1 VKLYERIK
9 IYRAKKLIDAL
20 NSESKLKILRRLLE
34 SPASATDLANEFG
47 LTLPAIT
54 LHLKDLEEAGL
65 IKTVEVRRGKGRPA
79 KLYTLTSKRISINIH
94 LNELLGLPEEENLDS
109 LAQEYVRRKIERGF
123 SGISVSD
130 IMETL
135 LVDRATA
142 AAISERLQSDPLPIL
157 EALGKRI
164 LESFEERTTVT
175 ELTKKLGSDRYWIL
189 RALRNLE
196 EMGLVRVKEGV
207 VLRGDESG
215 GHDSLDD
222 RDGEG
227 VG

>member
-1 VKLYERIK
+1 MYERIK

-20 NSESKLKILRRLLE
+20 SSESKLKILRRLLE

-79 KLYTLTSKRISINIH
+79 KLYALTSKRISINIH
-94 LNELLGLPEEENLDS
+94 LNELLGLPEEDLDS
-109 LAQEYVRRKIERGF
+109 LAQEYVKRKIESGF
-123 SGISVSD
+123 SGISVTD

-157 EALGKRI
+157 EALGKKI
-164 LESFEERTTVT
+164 LESFEDRTTVT
-175 ELTKKLGSDRYWIL
+175 ELTKKLRSDRYWIL

-196 EMGLVRVKEGV
+196 EMGLVKVKEGTV
-207 VLRGDESG
+207 VRGEGSG
-215 GHDSLDD
+215 GHGSLDD
-222 RDGEG
+222 RSS
-227 VG
+227 

>member
-1 VKLYERIK
+1 LYERIK

-20 NSESKLKILRRLLE
+20 SSESKLKILRRLLE

-79 KLYTLTSKRISINIH
+79 KLYALTSKRISINIH
-94 LNELLGLPEEENLDS
+94 LNELLGLPEEDLDS
-109 LAQEYVRRKIERGF
+109 LAQEYVKRKIESGF
-123 SGISVSD
+123 SGISVTD

-157 EALGKRI
+157 EALGKKI
-164 LESFEERTTVT
+164 LESFEDRTTVT
-175 ELTKKLGSDRYWIL
+175 ELTKKLRSDRYWIL

-196 EMGLVRVKEGV
+196 EMGLVKVKEGTV
-207 VLRGDESG
+207 MRGEGSG
-215 GHDSLDD
+215 GHGSLDD
-222 RDGEG
+222 RSS
-227 VG
+227 

>member
-1 VKLYERIK
+1 MYERIK

-65 IKTVEVRRGKGRPA
+65 IKTVEVRRGRGRPA
-79 KLYTLTSKRISINIH
+79 KLYALTSKRISINIH
-94 LNELLGLPEEENLDS
+94 LNELLGLPEEEDLDS
-109 LAQEYVRRKIERGF
+109 LAQEYVRRKMERGF
-123 SGISVSD
+123 TGIRISD

-142 AAISERLQSDPLPIL
+142 AAISERLQSDPHPIL

-164 LESFEERTTVT
+164 LESFKDRTTVT
-175 ELTKKLGSDRYWIL
+175 ELVKKLGSDRYWIL

-196 EMGLVRVKEGV
+196 EMGLVRVKGGI

-222 RDGEG
+222 
-227 VG
+227 

>member
-1 VKLYERIK
+1 LYERIK

-20 NSESKLKILRRLLE
+20 SSESKLKILRRLLE

-79 KLYTLTSKRISINIH
+79 KLYALTSKRISINIH
-94 LNELLGLPEEENLDS
+94 LNELLGLPEEDLDS
-109 LAQEYVRRKIERGF
+109 LAQEYVKRKIESGF
-123 SGISVSD
+123 SGISVTD

-157 EALGKRI
+157 EALGKKI
-164 LESFEERTTVT
+164 LESFEDRTTVT
-175 ELTKKLGSDRYWIL
+175 ELVKKLRSDRYWIL

-196 EMGLVRVKEGV
+196 EMGLVKVKEGTV
-207 VLRGDESG
+207 VRGEGSG
-215 GHDSLDD
+215 GHGSLDD
-222 RDGEG
+222 RSS
-227 VG
+227 

>member
-1 VKLYERIK
+1 LYERIK

-20 NSESKLKILRRLLE
+20 SSESKLKILRRLLE

-79 KLYTLTSKRISINIH
+79 KLYALTSKRISINIH
-94 LNELLGLPEEENLDS
+94 LNELLGLPEEDLDS
-109 LAQEYVRRKIERGF
+109 LAQEYVKRKIESGF
-123 SGISVSD
+123 SGISVTD

-157 EALGKRI
+157 EALGKKI
-164 LESFEERTTVT
+164 LESFEDRTTVT
-175 ELTKKLGSDRYWIL
+175 ELTKKLRSDRYWIL

-196 EMGLVRVKEGV
+196 EMGLVKVKEGTV
-207 VLRGDESG
+207 VRGEGSG
-215 GHDSLDD
+215 GHGSLDD
-222 RDGEG
+222 RSS
-227 VG
+227 

>member
-1 VKLYERIK
+1 MYERIK

-20 NSESKLKILRRLLE
+20 SSESKLKILRRLLE

-79 KLYTLTSKRISINIH
+79 KLYALTSKRISINIH
-94 LNELLGLPEEENLDS
+94 LNELLGLPEEDLDS
-109 LAQEYVRRKIERGF
+109 LAQEYVKRKIESGF
-123 SGISVSD
+123 SGISVTD

-157 EALGKRI
+157 EALGKKI
-164 LESFEERTTVT
+164 LESFEDRTTVT
-175 ELTKKLGSDRYWIL
+175 ELTKKLRSDRYWIL

-196 EMGLVRVKEGV
+196 EMGLVKVKEGTV
-207 VLRGDESG
+207 MRGEGSG
-215 GHDSLDD
+215 GHGSLDD
-222 RDGEG
+222 RSS
-227 VG
+227 

>member
-1 VKLYERIK
+1 MYEKMK

-65 IKTVEVRRGKGRPA
+65 IKIVEVRRGKGRPA

-94 LNELLGLPEEENLDS
+94 LNELLGLPEEEDLDS

-123 SGISVSD
+123 SGISISD

-157 EALGKRI
+157 DALGKRI
-164 LESFEERTTVT
+164 LESFEDRTTVT

-196 EMGLVRVKEGV
+196 EMGLVRVKEGTV
-207 VLRGDESG
+207 FRGDESG
-215 GHDSLDD
+215 GHHSLDD
-222 RDGEG
+222 RGSEG

>member
-1 VKLYERIK
+1 MYERIK

-20 NSESKLKILRRLLE
+20 SSESKLKILRRLLE

-79 KLYTLTSKRISINIH
+79 KLYALTSKRISINIH
-94 LNELLGLPEEENLDS
+94 LNELLGLPEEEDLDS
-109 LAQEYVRRKIERGF
+109 LAQEYVKRKIESGF
-123 SGISVSD
+123 SGISVTD

-157 EALGKRI
+157 EALGKKI
-164 LESFEERTTVT
+164 LESFEDRTTVT
-175 ELTKKLGSDRYWIL
+175 ELAKKLRSDRYWIL

-196 EMGLVRVKEGV
+196 EMGLVKVKEGTV
-207 VLRGDESG
+207 VRGEGSG
-215 GHDSLDD
+215 GHGSLDD
-222 RDGEG
+222 RSS
-227 VG
+227 

>member
-1 VKLYERIK
+1 MYERIK

-94 LNELLGLPEEENLDS
+94 LNELLGLPEGENLDS

-164 LESFEERTTVT
+164 LESFKERTTVT

>member
-1 VKLYERIK
+1 LYERIK

-20 NSESKLKILRRLLE
+20 SSESKLKILRRLLE

-79 KLYTLTSKRISINIH
+79 KLYALTSKRISINIH
-94 LNELLGLPEEENLDS
+94 LNELLGLPEEDLDS
-109 LAQEYVRRKIERGF
+109 LAQEYVKRKIESGF
-123 SGISVSD
+123 SGISVTD

-157 EALGKRI
+157 EALGKKI
-164 LESFEERTTVT
+164 LESFEDRTTVT
-175 ELTKKLGSDRYWIL
+175 ELAKKLRSDRYWIL

-196 EMGLVRVKEGV
+196 EMGLVKVKEGTV
-207 VLRGDESG
+207 VRGEGSG
-215 GHDSLDD
+215 GHGSLDD
-222 RDGEG
+222 RSS
-227 VG
+227 

>member
-1 VKLYERIK
+1 LYERIK

-20 NSESKLKILRRLLE
+20 SSESKLKILRRLLE

-79 KLYTLTSKRISINIH
+79 KLYALTSKRISINIH
-94 LNELLGLPEEENLDS
+94 LNELLGLPEEEDLDS
-109 LAQEYVRRKIERGF
+109 LAQEYVKRKIESGF
-123 SGISVSD
+123 SGISVTD

-157 EALGKRI
+157 EALGKKI
-164 LESFEERTTVT
+164 LESFEDRTTVT
-175 ELTKKLGSDRYWIL
+175 ELVKKLRSDRYWIL

-196 EMGLVRVKEGV
+196 EMGLVKVKEGTV
-207 VLRGDESG
+207 VRGEGSG
-215 GHDSLDD
+215 GHGSLDD
-222 RDGEG
+222 RSS
-227 VG
+227 

>member
-1 VKLYERIK
+1 LYERIK

-20 NSESKLKILRRLLE
+20 SSESKLKILRRLLE

-79 KLYTLTSKRISINIH
+79 KLYALTSKRISINIH
-94 LNELLGLPEEENLDS
+94 LNELLGLPEEDLDS
-109 LAQEYVRRKIERGF
+109 LAQEYVKRKIESGF
-123 SGISVSD
+123 SGISVTD

-157 EALGKRI
+157 EALGKKI
-164 LESFEERTTVT
+164 LESFEDRTTVT
-175 ELTKKLGSDRYWIL
+175 ELAKKLRSDRYWIL

-196 EMGLVRVKEGV
+196 EMGLVKVKEGTV
-207 VLRGDESG
+207 MRGEGSG
-215 GHDSLDD
+215 GHGSLDD
-222 RDGEG
+222 RSS
-227 VG
+227 